1 MSQRILKIALFSLGG
16 SLLLLI
22 ITIPLIAMLCL
33 SGIQYHSRW
42 HVILFIFIIASID
55 LIAEYLGKMVVEGF
69 AYLCSW
75 DSRRCLIFRY
85 LLDFFLTLFITHF
98 ADEWFSGVTLST
110 GGEITF
116 SILILIF
123 TAVLEMNT
131 NEEKEA

>member
-33 SGIQYHSRW
+33 SRIQYHSRW

-110 GGEITF
+110 SGEITF
-116 SILILIF
+116 SILILVF